1 MNQCGWFVGFF
12 FFGLFGLR
20 NSIFILLYISRPD
33 SNEKL
38 SNGWVENTIELR
50 SIICL
55 SVTARHRGLIFSW
68 LSPPYR
74 ISLAYILRNVYP
86 LPPSPT
92 HLHIYTS
99 DWPAA
104 PLGRRSCVMSSRDKR
119 RARPQGPEWPRVCPK
134 RPHNQGEILQTCSM
148 RTDVVSNS
156 PPTLLPDESAPL
168 SRSQSWTV
176 SGLSHRYC

>member
-86 LPPSPT
+86 LPPSLAYT
-92 HLHIYTS
+92 SSHLHIRL
-99 DWPAA
+99 A
-104 PLGRRSCVMSSRDKR
+104 RRP
-119 RARPQGPEWPRVCPK
+119 ARPPQLCYEQQG
-134 RPHNQGEILQTCSM
+134 
-148 RTDVVSNS
+148 
-156 PPTLLPDESAPL
+156 
-168 SRSQSWTV
+168 
-176 SGLSHRYC
+176 